1 MGRVVFAIY
10 TSAEPWHEP
19 LLMRVTLQE
28 SDAKAVI
35 EEIKAKNNEDPD
47 GDTLSKMMQD
57 LNENTSLT

>member
-1 MGRVVFAIY
+1 
-10 TSAEPWHEP
+10 
-19 LLMRVTLQE
+19 MRVTLQE